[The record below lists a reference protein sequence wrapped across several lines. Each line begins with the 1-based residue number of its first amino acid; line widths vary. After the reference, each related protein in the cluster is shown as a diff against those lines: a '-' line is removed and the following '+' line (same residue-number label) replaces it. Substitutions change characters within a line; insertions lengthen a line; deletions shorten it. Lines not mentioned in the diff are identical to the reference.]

1 MAIKTTFRSEKEF
14 RSITKLIA
22 EELRGAIV
30 AGKIAPG
37 EQLIEDQLAGSLK
50 VGRVPLRDALRRLE
64 AAGYVTAI
72 AHDRF
77 VVSKPTVE
85 EIEDYYSIAGALEGL
100 AARLAVERGSAE
112 ETARLTALHQLLRL
126 AYRERNLEKYFEAN
140 WQFHHFIAQMAR
152 NARLHRL
159 ISEMRQEISK
169 TRLLALQLP
178 QRMDYSMREHDQILD
193 AFLKHNPELAE
204 STVLKHLNNQMT
216 AIKQVLQGTEGKS
229 PA

>member
-37 EQLIEDQLAGSLK
+37 EQLIEDQLAGTLK
-50 VGRVPLRDALRRLE
+50 
-64 AAGYVTAI
+64 
-72 AHDRF
+72 
-77 VVSKPTVE
+77 
-85 EIEDYYSIAGALEGL
+85 
-100 AARLAVERGSAE
+100 AARLAVERGNAE
-112 ETARLTALHQLLRL
+112 ETARLAALHQLLRL

-140 WQFHHFIAQMAR
+140 WEFHHFIAQMAR
-152 NARLHRL
+152 NNRLHRL

-169 TRLLALQLP
+169 TRLLGLQLP

-193 AFLKHNPELAE
+193 AFLKRNPELAE
-204 STVLKHLNNQMT
+204 SKDGG
-216 AIKQVLQGTEGKS
+216 A
-229 PA
+229 

>member
-30 AGKIAPG
+30 AGKIVPG

-50 VGRVPLRDALRRLE
+50 VGHVPLRDALRRLE
-64 AAGYVTAI
+64 AEGYVTAI

-85 EIEDYYSIAGALEGL
+85 EIEDCYSIAGALEGL

-140 WQFHHFIAQMAR
+140 WEFHHFIAQMAR
-152 NARLHRL
+152 NNRLHRL

-193 AFLKHNPELAE
+193 AFLKRNPELAE
-204 STVLKHLNNQMT
+204 STVLKHLSNQMT
-216 AIKQVLQGTEGKS
+216 AIKQVLQAKEGKGQ
-229 PA
+229 A